1 MPLSDPNNHNIF
13 MIYFIMFKEI
23 ILGFTG
29 GAIAYLFDYSK
40 AKRNGDSFTFSIG
53 SMFINMALGAFV
65 AYMVGTV
72 IPLETVGRDAIIG
85 MSGVTAYQ
93 ILLLAESNFAKW
105 VFNKLT
111 GTNSEKEKEK
121 DKDV

>member
-1 MPLSDPNNHNIF
+1 MAINDPNNTSIF
-13 MIYFIMFKEI
+13 TIYFVMFKEI
-23 ILGFTG
+23 ILGFMG

-40 AKRNGDSFTFSIG
+40 AKRNGDSFTFSIS

-72 IPLETVGRDAIIG
+72 IPLDTIGRDAIIG

-93 ILLLAESNFAKW
+93 ILLVAESNFAKW
-105 VFNKLT
+105 IFTRLT
-111 GTNSEKEKEK
+111 GSEKK
-121 DKDV
+121 DKK

>member
-1 MPLSDPNNHNIF
+1 MPFSDPNNNNMF
-13 MIYFIMFKEI
+13 VVYFLMFKEI
-23 ILGFTG
+23 ILGFVG
-29 GAIAYLFDYSK
+29 GAVAYLFDYSK
-40 AKRNGDSFTFSIG
+40 AKRNGNSFTFSIS
-53 SMFINMALGAFV
+53 SMLINMALGAFV

-72 IPLETVGRDAIIG
+72 IPLETMGRDAIIG

-111 GTNSEKEKEK
+111 GESSKK
-121 DKDV
+121 

>member
-1 MPLSDPNNHNIF
+1 MPFSDPNNTNVF
-13 MIYFIMFKEI
+13 MIYFVMFKEI
-23 ILGFTG
+23 ILGFIG

-40 AKRNGDSFTFSIG
+40 AKRNDKPFSFSIG

-72 IPLETVGRDAIIG
+72 IPLETMGRDAIIG

-105 VFNKLT
+105 IFNKLT
-111 GTNSEKEKEK
+111 GEKSKEEK